1 MTTCLLLCDELPLL
15 PSLLLLLP
23 LLLPLLLT
31 LLLSRHEL
39 LTCPALRI
47 ALSDQTDLPVTLL
60 LVTTTDCC
68 RA

>member
-1 MTTCLLLCDELPLL
+1 MPCLLLCDELPLL
-15 PSLLLLLP
+15 PSLLLLLLLL

-39 LTCPALRI
+39 LTCPALRT
-47 ALSDQTDLPVTLL
+47 ALSDQRDLTL
-60 LVTTTDCC
+60 LVTPTDCC